1 MLLAC
6 VHDHEP
12 GGSIMKHW
20 SLLAAAPLLMA
31 GISSASAL
39 CNVAARPFVMG
50 QPGRISMIVS
60 GEPCRI
66 SLLAG
71 GQSRY
76 ESLRIVTRPRGGSV
90 VADGR
95 TGVVYRPRPG
105 FAGEDRFIFAV
116 TGTSSIGSGTS
127 ELYVDVTVE

>member
-1 MLLAC
+1 MRHPFRAATLT
-6 VHDHEP
+6 
-12 GGSIMKHW
+12 
-20 SLLAAAPLLMA
+20 LAALAVTT
-31 GISSASAL
+31 SAACAR

-50 QPGRISMIVS
+50 QPGHIAMSVS

-66 SLLAG
+66 SLQAG

-76 ESLRIVTRPRGGSV
+76 DSLDIVERPRGGRL

-95 TGVVYRPRPG
+95 TGVVYTPYPG
-105 FAGEDRFIFAV
+105 FIGTDRFVFAV

-127 ELYVDVTVE
+127 DLFVDVVVD

>member
-1 MLLAC
+1 MSRPILSALVA
-6 VHDHEP
+6 V
-12 GGSIMKHW
+12 
-20 SLLAAAPLLMA
+20 AAIA
-31 GISSASAL
+31 GASESALAL

-50 QPGRISMIVS
+50 QPGRISMTVS

-66 SLLAG
+66 SLQAG

-76 ESLRIVTRPRGGSV
+76 ESLEIVQRPRGGRL

-95 TGVVYRPRPG
+95 TGVIYTPRPG
-105 FAGEDRFIFAV
+105 FSGSDRFIFAV

-127 ELYVDVTVE
+127 ELYVDVEVD

>member
-1 MLLAC
+1 MIRPAAVLAAFTC
-6 VHDHEP
+6 M
-12 GGSIMKHW
+12 I
-20 SLLAAAPLLMA
+20 AAAPDA
-31 GISSASAL
+31 FAL

-50 QPGRISMIVS
+50 QPGRISMTVS

-66 SLLAG
+66 SLQAG

-76 ESLRIVTRPRGGSV
+76 ESLEIVQRPRGGRL

-95 TGVVYRPRPG
+95 TGAIYTPRPG
-105 FAGEDRFIFAV
+105 FSGSDRFVFAV

-127 ELYVDVTVE
+127 ELFVDVEVD

>member
-1 MLLAC
+1 MSR
-6 VHDHEP
+6 P
-12 GGSIMKHW
+12 I
-20 SLLAAAPLLMA
+20 LAALVAV
-31 GISSASAL
+31 SALGGTTQAAFAL

-50 QPGRISMIVS
+50 QPGRISMTVS

-66 SLLAG
+66 SLQAG

-76 ESLRIVTRPRGGSV
+76 ESLEIVQRPRGGRL

-95 TGVVYRPRPG
+95 TGVIYTPRPG
-105 FAGEDRFIFAV
+105 FSGSDRFVFAV

-127 ELYVDVTVE
+127 ELFVDVEVD

>member
-1 MLLAC
+1 M
-6 VHDHEP
+6 HHT
-12 GGSIMKHW
+12 GI
-20 SLLAAAPLLMA
+20 SLSAAAILVVA
-31 GISSASAL
+31 AVSDASAL
-39 CNVAARPFVMG
+39 CSIAARPFVMG
-50 QPGRISMIVS
+50 QPGRISMTVS

-76 ESLRIVTRPRGGSV
+76 ESLEIVARPRGGRV

-95 TGVVYRPRPG
+95 TGVVYTPRPG
-105 FAGEDRFIFAV
+105 FAGSDRFIFAV

-127 ELYVDVTVE
+127 ELYVDVEVE

>member
-1 MLLAC
+1 MHHACLSLATAAT
-6 VHDHEP
+6 
-12 GGSIMKHW
+12 
-20 SLLAAAPLLMA
+20 LLAATA
-31 GISSASAL
+31 GAASAL

-50 QPGRISMIVS
+50 QPGRISMTVS

-66 SLLAG
+66 SLQAG

-76 ESLRIVTRPRGGSV
+76 ESLEIVQRPRGGRL

-95 TGVVYRPRPG
+95 TGVIYTPRPG
-105 FAGEDRFIFAV
+105 FSGSDRFVFAV

-127 ELYVDVTVE
+127 ELFVDVEVD